1 MKTKKLE
8 PKTATAIGIIVLV
21 AAAVVYIFWNKI
33 VALIN
38 ASRTEKTLNQEATQ
52 YGAATLTQ
60 AQIQQ
65 LAQQIYAAM
74 RGWLTDNSA
83 VERVLSQMR
92 CNADYAALRA
102 AYAAVNKDG
111 TYTTLDS
118 RIAYEANGNRQLA
131 RWRGILDANGVTIYT
146 F

>member
-8 PKTATAIGIIVLV
+8 PKTALAIGIIVLI

-33 VALIN
+33 VAIIKANKVEN
-38 ASRTEKTLNQEATQ
+38 ALAQEASQ
-52 YGAATLTQ
+52 YGSTTLTD
-60 AQIQQ
+60 AQVQQ
-65 LAQQIYAAM
+65 LAQQIYEAM

-111 TYTTLDS
+111 TFTTLDS
-118 RIAYEANGNRQLA
+118 RIAYEANGKRQLA
-131 RWRGILDANGVTIYT
+131 RWRAILDQNGVTIYT